1 MSDYSSAYG
10 PRSYSATSSRS
21 SKKDEKEALE
31 QYGIDPSQYGGKR
44 RKSRRR
50 KRRKSRRKSRKR
62 RRRGGLIPPP
72 EEESFEKAYV
82 SKEYGGSPTCYGP
95 RDCTSDKAKR
105 DKRMCLSYG
114 YNRDTGQS
122 DCQWGVPPAP
132 KPVMAPVMA
141 PAPKPVAPVMAPTY
155 KTDDRCRNLK
165 GKVSA
170 RCGIRHSKAECEKK
184 EKRRPGD
191 TNKKKWKPFCKWT
204 GDVMAPMVC
213 EDDMTFIRQGPGS
226 SGKPLCEVI
235 KSRKQKMAME
245 TDQTKRAEML
255 KVIMKN
261 CNQLGATY
269 CKKTC
274 GKCPKKKGGKKG
286 GRKYTK
292 KNFKKHYMWNTRG
305 KRYFAKTY
313 KQHRRGVK
321 LGHTHKKPKKTRKR
335 RR

>member
-132 KPVMAPVMA
+132 KPAPIMQPVAPVMAPVMA
-141 PAPKPVAPVMAPTY
+141 PM
-155 KTDDRCRNLK
+155 
-165 GKVSA
+165 G
-170 RCGIRHSKAECEKK
+170 
-184 EKRRPGD
+184 
-191 TNKKKWKPFCKWT
+191 
-204 GDVMAPMVC
+204 C
-213 EDDMTFIRQGPGS
+213 EDDMSFIRQGPHSTGR
-226 SGKPLCEVI
+226 PLCEVI
-235 KSRKQKMAME
+235 KSRKAEISWEK
-245 TDQTKRAEML
+245 DPVKRAKMVQM
-255 KVIMKN
+255 VIKN
-261 CNQLGATY
+261 CSNLGAKH

-274 GKCPKKKGGKKG
+274 GKC
-286 GRKYTK
+286 
-292 KNFKKHYMWNTRG
+292 
-305 KRYFAKTY
+305 
-313 KQHRRGVK
+313 
-321 LGHTHKKPKKTRKR
+321 KPKQKPPDRCRNLKGKESARCGYRKSKEECEKKEEKY
-335 RR
+335 